1 MAEQRQFTKP
11 SEVRLVAVNPG
22 LGDANQQGTFGTNPG
37 VFVNK
42 IDIATII
49 TRTNT
54 VNGDGTP
61 VYTKQVVR
69 YEGKSSIPQDGNA
82 TYVDAST
89 GLTKNRYR
97 SGDALAG
104 QDALFV
110 YDYGDGTGDPVK
122 IGEVIANGST
132 ADGALQLDPTSK
144 ATDLEKGNLNGQIRK
159 NQNVQINSVMD
170 NFPTDD
176 LNQDALNDLG
186 GTLRNDNSPVTAA
199 SPVAGPN
206 PVAPAATPVPRN
218 KKKNLRALT
227 YPVDLGSSDQDVL
240 KFTILERATRE
251 ITGGTQGK
259 RNSQSSGQDI
269 FLPIPGGL
277 SDSISV
283 SYKESTLNALQLAG
297 AEAIKNFVE
306 GDGKDSGLAR
316 SIQNM
321 NNAANKKNIRSLI
334 GSATAATALGLPGG
348 VNALL
353 ARQQGIVLNPNM
365 ELLFDSPQ
373 LRTFGFTFKFSPR
386 EPSESKTVLQII
398 RTFKQAMVPKKD
410 DKSFFLGSPNSFRVE
425 YIHRGS
431 PNHPGLNKYKECALT
446 QCQVNYTPEGTYN
459 TYRDGIMHSYQMT
472 LQFRELD
479 PIFDKDYD
487 ELDQSSMGGG
497 MATFREDP
505 AENAALQ
512 NSTFG
517 ASGIGY

>member
-11 SEVRLVAVNPG
+11 SEVRLVAVNER

-37 VFVNK
+37 VFLNK

-49 TRTNT
+49 TKTNT

-82 TYVDAST
+82 TYVDANSGT
-89 GLTKNRYR
+89 TKNRYR
-97 SGDALAG
+97 SGDAAAG

-110 YDYGDGTGDPVK
+110 YDYGDGTGEPVK

-144 ATDLEKGNLNGQIRK
+144 ATDVEKANLNGQIRK
-159 NQNVQINSVMD
+159 NQNAQINSVMD
-170 NFPTDD
+170 KFPTDD

-186 GTLRNDNSPVTAA
+186 GTLRNDNSPVEAA
-199 SPVAGPN
+199 APVAGPT

-218 KKKNLRALT
+218 QKKNLQSLR
-227 YPVDLGSSDQDVL
+227 YPVDIAQGDQDVL
-240 KFTILERATRE
+240 KFTVLERATRE

-297 AEAIKNFVE
+297 AEAISNFVK
-306 GDGKDSGLAR
+306 GNDKSGLANA
-316 SIQNM
+316 IKNM
-321 NNAANKKNIRSLI
+321 NNDANKKNVKNLI

-353 ARQQGIVLNPNM
+353 ARQEGIILNPNM

-410 DKSFFLGSPNSFRVE
+410 DKSFFLGSPNSFKVE

-487 ELDQSSMGGG
+487 ELDETSARASQGVPIG
-497 MATFREDP
+497 P
-505 AENAALQ
+505 LQ
-512 NSTFG
+512 GEGSLFG
-517 ASGIGY
+517 QGGIGY

>member
-176 LNQDALNDLG
+176 LNQDALNDSV

-199 SPVAGPN
+199 VPVAGPN

-218 KKKNLRALT
+218 KKKNLQPLT

-240 KFTILERATRE
+240 KFTILERAARE

-297 AEAIKNFVE
+297 AEMISNFVE
-306 GDGKDSGLAR
+306 GKGKDSGLAR
-316 SIQNM
+316 AIQNM
-321 NNAANKKNIRSLI
+321 NNAANKKNIKSLI

-353 ARQQGIVLNPNM
+353 ARQQGIILNPNM

-479 PIFDKDYD
+479 PIFDKDYEEMD
-487 ELDQSSMGGG
+487 ETSARASQGVPIG
-497 MATFREDP
+497 P
-505 AENAALQ
+505 LQ
-512 NSTFG
+512 GEGSLFG
-517 ASGIGY
+517 QGGIGF

>member
-11 SEVRLVAVNPG
+11 SEVRLVAVNER

-37 VFVNK
+37 VFLNK

-49 TRTNT
+49 TKTNT

-82 TYVDAST
+82 TYVDPNSGT
-89 GLTKNRYR
+89 TKDRYR
-97 SGDALAG
+97 SGDAAAG

-110 YDYGDGTGDPVK
+110 YDYGDGTGEPVK

-132 ADGALQLDPTSK
+132 SDGALQLDPTSK
-144 ATDLEKGNLNGQIRK
+144 ATDVEKANLNGQIRK
-159 NQNVQINSVMD
+159 NQNAQINSVMD
-170 NFPTDD
+170 KFPTDD

-186 GTLRNDNSPVTAA
+186 GTLRNDNSPVEAA
-199 SPVAGPN
+199 APVAGPT

-218 KKKNLRALT
+218 QKKNLQSLR
-227 YPVDLGSSDQDVL
+227 YPVDIAQGDQDVL
-240 KFTILERATRE
+240 KFTVLERATRE

-297 AEAIKNFVE
+297 AEAISNFVK
-306 GDGKDSGLAR
+306 GNDKSGLANA
-316 SIQNM
+316 IKNM
-321 NNAANKKNIRSLI
+321 NNDANKKNVKNLI

-353 ARQQGIVLNPNM
+353 ARQEGIILNPNM

-410 DKSFFLGSPNSFRVE
+410 DKSFFLGSPNSFKVE

-487 ELDQSSMGGG
+487 ELDETSARASQGVPIG
-497 MATFREDP
+497 P
-505 AENAALQ
+505 LQ
-512 NSTFG
+512 GEGSLFG
-517 ASGIGY
+517 QGGIGY

>member
-1 MAEQRQFTKP
+1 MSEQRQFTKP
-11 SEVRLVAVNPG
+11 SEVRLVAVNER

-37 VFVNK
+37 VFLNK

-49 TRTNT
+49 TKTNT

-82 TYVDAST
+82 TYVDPNSGT
-89 GLTKNRYR
+89 TKDRYR
-97 SGDALAG
+97 SGDAAAG

-110 YDYGDGTGDPVK
+110 YDYGDGTGEPVK

-132 ADGALQLDPTSK
+132 SDGALQLDPTSK
-144 ATDLEKGNLNGQIRK
+144 ATDVEKANLNGQIRK
-159 NQNVQINSVMD
+159 NQNAQINSVMD
-170 NFPTDD
+170 KFPTDD

-186 GTLRNDNSPVTAA
+186 GTLRNDNSPVEAA
-199 SPVAGPN
+199 APVAGPT

-218 KKKNLRALT
+218 QKKNLQSLR
-227 YPVDLGSSDQDVL
+227 YPVDIAQGDQDVL
-240 KFTILERATRE
+240 KFTVLERATRE

-297 AEAIKNFVE
+297 AEAISNFVK
-306 GDGKDSGLAR
+306 GNDKSGLANA
-316 SIQNM
+316 IKNM
-321 NNAANKKNIRSLI
+321 NNDANKKNVKNLI

-353 ARQQGIVLNPNM
+353 ARQEGIILNPNM

-410 DKSFFLGSPNSFRVE
+410 DKSFFLGSPNSFKVE

-487 ELDQSSMGGG
+487 ELDETSARASQGVPIG
-497 MATFREDP
+497 P
-505 AENAALQ
+505 LQ
-512 NSTFG
+512 GEGSLFG
-517 ASGIGY
+517 QGGIGY

>member
-199 SPVAGPN
+199 APVAGPR

-218 KKKNLRALT
+218 KRRGNLRALT
-227 YPVDLGSSDQDVL
+227 YPVDLGSSEQDVL
-240 KFTILERATRE
+240 KFTILERAARE
-251 ITGGTQGK
+251 ISGGTQGK
-259 RNSQSSGQDI
+259 RNSKSSGQDI

-297 AEAIKNFVE
+297 AEAITNFVK
-306 GDGKDSGLAR
+306 DGKSGGAVKAALQN
-316 SIQNM
+316 IQAGENSE
-321 NNAANKKNIRSLI
+321 NLKSLI

-487 ELDQSSMGGG
+487 EMDETSARASQGVPIG
-497 MATFREDP
+497 P
-505 AENAALQ
+505 LQ
-512 NSTFG
+512 GEGSLFG
-517 ASGIGY
+517 QGGIGF

>member
-1 MAEQRQFTKP
+1 MSEQRQFTKP
-11 SEVRLVAVNPG
+11 SEVRLVAVNER

-37 VFVNK
+37 VFLNK

-49 TRTNT
+49 TKTNT
-54 VNGDGTP
+54 VNGDGSP

-82 TYVDAST
+82 TYVDANSGT
-89 GLTKNRYR
+89 TKNRYR
-97 SGDALAG
+97 SGDAAAG

-110 YDYGDGTGDPVK
+110 YDYGDGTGEPVK

-199 SPVAGPN
+199 APVAGPN

-218 KKKNLRALT
+218 KKKNLQPLT

-240 KFTILERATRE
+240 KFTILERAARE
-251 ITGGTQGK
+251 ISGGTQGK

-283 SYKESTLNALQLAG
+283 SYKESTLNALQLAA
-297 AEAIKNFVE
+297 AETITNFVK
-306 GDGKDSGLAR
+306 DGKSGGAVKAALDN
-316 SIQNM
+316 IQ
-321 NNAANKKNIRSLI
+321 AGKNSENIKDVI

-353 ARQQGIVLNPNM
+353 ARQQGIILNPNM

-487 ELDQSSMGGG
+487 ELDETSARASQGVPIG
-497 MATFREDP
+497 P
-505 AENAALQ
+505 LQ
-512 NSTFG
+512 GEGSLFG
-517 ASGIGY
+517 QGGIGY

>member
-1 MAEQRQFTKP
+1 MSEQRQFTKP
-11 SEVRLVAVNPG
+11 SEVRLVAVNER

-37 VFVNK
+37 VFLNK

-49 TRTNT
+49 TKTNT

-82 TYVDAST
+82 TYVDANSGT
-89 GLTKNRYR
+89 TKNRYR
-97 SGDALAG
+97 SGDAAAG

-110 YDYGDGTGDPVK
+110 YDYGDGTGEPVK

-132 ADGALQLDPTSK
+132 SDGALQLDPTSK
-144 ATDLEKGNLNGQIRK
+144 ATDVEKANLNGQIRK
-159 NQNVQINSVMD
+159 NQNAQINSVMD
-170 NFPTDD
+170 KFPTDD

-186 GTLRNDNSPVTAA
+186 GTLRNDNSPVEAA
-199 SPVAGPN
+199 APVAGPT

-218 KKKNLRALT
+218 NKKNLSALR
-227 YPVDLGSSDQDVL
+227 YPVDIAQGDQDVL
-240 KFTILERATRE
+240 KFTVLERATRE

-297 AEAIKNFVE
+297 AEAISNFVK
-306 GDGKDSGLAR
+306 GNDKSGLANA
-316 SIQNM
+316 IKNM
-321 NNAANKKNIRSLI
+321 NNDANKKNVKNLI

-353 ARQQGIVLNPNM
+353 ARQEGIILNPNM

-410 DKSFFLGSPNSFRVE
+410 DKSFFLGSPNSFKVE

-487 ELDQSSMGGG
+487 ELDETSARASQGVPIG
-497 MATFREDP
+497 P
-505 AENAALQ
+505 LQ
-512 NSTFG
+512 GEGSLFG
-517 ASGIGY
+517 QGGIGY

>member
-1 MAEQRQFTKP
+1 MSEQRQFTKP
-11 SEVRLVAVNPG
+11 SEVRLVAVNER

-37 VFVNK
+37 VFLNK

-49 TRTNT
+49 TKTNT
-54 VNGDGTP
+54 VNGDGSP

-82 TYVDAST
+82 TYVDANSGT
-89 GLTKNRYR
+89 TKNRYR
-97 SGDALAG
+97 SGDAAAG

-110 YDYGDGTGDPVK
+110 YDYGDGTGEPVK

-132 ADGALQLDPTSK
+132 SDGALQLDPTSK
-144 ATDLEKGNLNGQIRK
+144 ATDVEKANLNGQIRK
-159 NQNVQINSVMD
+159 NQNAQINSVMD
-170 NFPTDD
+170 QFPTDD

-186 GTLRNDNSPVTAA
+186 GTLRNDNSPVEAA
-199 SPVAGPN
+199 APVAGPT

-218 KKKNLRALT
+218 QKKNLQALR
-227 YPVDLGSSDQDVL
+227 YPVDIAQGDQDVL
-240 KFTILERATRE
+240 KFTVLERATRE

-297 AEAIKNFVE
+297 ADAISNFVKGNDKSGLADAIKN
-306 GDGKDSGLAR
+306 
-316 SIQNM
+316 M
-321 NNAANKKNIRSLI
+321 NNDANKKNVKNLI

-353 ARQQGIVLNPNM
+353 ARQEGIILNPNM

-410 DKSFFLGSPNSFRVE
+410 DKSFFLGSPNSFKVE

-487 ELDQSSMGGG
+487 ELDETSARASQGVPIG
-497 MATFREDP
+497 P
-505 AENAALQ
+505 LQ
-512 NSTFG
+512 GEGSLFG
-517 ASGIGY
+517 QGGIGY

>member
-1 MAEQRQFTKP
+1 MSEQRQFTKP
-11 SEVRLVAVNPG
+11 SEVRLVAVNER

-37 VFVNK
+37 VFLNK

-49 TRTNT
+49 TKTNT

-82 TYVDAST
+82 TYVDANSGT
-89 GLTKNRYR
+89 TKNRYR
-97 SGDALAG
+97 SGDAGAG
-104 QDALFV
+104 QDALFI
-110 YDYGDGTGDPVK
+110 YDYGDGTGEPVK

-144 ATDLEKGNLNGQIRK
+144 ATDVEKANLNGQIRK
-159 NQNVQINSVMD
+159 NQNAQINSVMD
-170 NFPTDD
+170 QFPTDD

-186 GTLRNDNSPVTAA
+186 GTLRNDNSPVEAA
-199 SPVAGPN
+199 APVTGPT

-218 KKKNLRALT
+218 QKKNLQALR
-227 YPVDLGSSDQDVL
+227 YPVDIAQGDQDVL
-240 KFTILERATRE
+240 KFTVLERATRE

-283 SYKESTLNALQLAG
+283 SYKESTLNALQLA
-297 AEAIKNFVE
+297 AADTISKFVT
-306 GDGKDSGLAR
+306 GNDKSGLADA
-316 SIQNM
+316 IQNM
-321 NNAANKKNIRSLI
+321 NNDANKKNIKSLI
-334 GSATAATALGLPGG
+334 GSATAASALGLPGG

-353 ARQQGIVLNPNM
+353 ARQKGIVLNPNM

-487 ELDQSSMGGG
+487 ELDETSARASQGVPIG
-497 MATFREDP
+497 P
-505 AENAALQ
+505 LQ
-512 NSTFG
+512 GEGSLFG
-517 ASGIGY
+517 QGGIGY

>member
-1 MAEQRQFTKP
+1 MSEQRQFTKP
-11 SEVRLVAVNPG
+11 SEVRLVAVNER

-37 VFVNK
+37 VFLNK

-49 TRTNT
+49 TKTNT
-54 VNGDGTP
+54 VNGDGSP

-82 TYVDAST
+82 TYVDANSGT
-89 GLTKNRYR
+89 TKNRYR
-97 SGDALAG
+97 SGDAAAG

-110 YDYGDGTGDPVK
+110 YDYGDGTGEPVK

-132 ADGALQLDPTSK
+132 SDGALQLDPTSK
-144 ATDLEKGNLNGQIRK
+144 ATDVEKANLNGQIRK
-159 NQNVQINSVMD
+159 NQNAQINSVMD
-170 NFPTDD
+170 QFPTDD

-186 GTLRNDNSPVTAA
+186 GTLRNDNSPVEAA
-199 SPVAGPN
+199 APVAGPN

-218 KKKNLRALT
+218 QKKNLQALR
-227 YPVDLGSSDQDVL
+227 YPVDIAEGDQDVL
-240 KFTILERATRE
+240 KFTILERAARE
-251 ITGGTQGK
+251 ISGGTQGK

-297 AEAIKNFVE
+297 AEAISNFVT
-306 GDGKDSGLAR
+306 GKGKDSGLANA
-316 SIQNM
+316 IKNM
-321 NNAANKKNIRSLI
+321 NNDANKGKIKDLI
-334 GSATAATALGLPGG
+334 GSATAASALGLPGG

-353 ARQQGIVLNPNM
+353 ARQKGIVLNPNM

-410 DKSFFLGSPNSFRVE
+410 DKSFFLGSPNSFKVE

>member
-1 MAEQRQFTKP
+1 MSEQRQFTKP
-11 SEVRLVAVNPG
+11 SEVRLVAVNER

-37 VFVNK
+37 VFLNK

-49 TRTNT
+49 TKTNT

-82 TYVDAST
+82 TYVDANSGT
-89 GLTKNRYR
+89 TKNRYR
-97 SGDALAG
+97 SGDAGAG
-104 QDALFV
+104 QDALFI
-110 YDYGDGTGDPVK
+110 YDYGDGTGEPVK

-144 ATDLEKGNLNGQIRK
+144 ATDVEKANLNGQIRK
-159 NQNVQINSVMD
+159 NQNAQINSVMD
-170 NFPTDD
+170 QFPTDD

-199 SPVAGPN
+199 APVVGPT

-218 KKKNLRALT
+218 QKKNLQALR
-227 YPVDLGSSDQDVL
+227 YPVDIAQGDQDVL
-240 KFTILERATRE
+240 KFTVLERATRE

-297 AEAIKNFVE
+297 AEAITKFIEGKGAGGAVKAALDNIQADKNSE
-306 GDGKDSGLAR
+306 
-316 SIQNM
+316 
-321 NNAANKKNIRSLI
+321 NIKSLI
-334 GSATAATALGLPGG
+334 GSATAASALGLPGG

-353 ARQQGIVLNPNM
+353 ARQQGIILNPNM

-410 DKSFFLGSPNSFRVE
+410 DKSFFLGSPNSFKVE

-487 ELDQSSMGGG
+487 ELDQNAIGGG
-497 MATFREDP
+497 LATFRED
-505 AENAALQ
+505 AEENRALQ
-512 NSTFG
+512 GRLFG

>member
-1 MAEQRQFTKP
+1 M
-11 SEVRLVAVNPG
+11 
-22 LGDANQQGTFGTNPG
+22 GDANQQGTFGTNPG

-82 TYVDAST
+82 TYVDANT

-199 SPVAGPN
+199 APVAGPN

-218 KKKNLRALT
+218 NKKNLRPLT
-227 YPVDLGSSDQDVL
+227 YPVDLADNDQDVL
-240 KFTILERATRE
+240 KFTVLERAARE
-251 ITGGTQGK
+251 ISGGTQGK

-277 SDSISV
+277 SDSMSV

-297 AEAIKNFVE
+297 AEGITKFVTGE
-306 GDGKDSGLAR
+306 GAGGLAR
-316 SIQNM
+316 SSVTKIRAKENSENLRSFDRISNSQQLPWDFLEESM
-321 NNAANKKNIRSLI
+321 HFSQDNK
-334 GSATAATALGLPGG
+334 
-348 VNALL
+348 
-353 ARQQGIVLNPNM
+353 
-365 ELLFDSPQ
+365 
-373 LRTFGFTFKFSPR
+373 
-386 EPSESKTVLQII
+386 ES
-398 RTFKQAMVPKKD
+398 F
-410 DKSFFLGSPNSFRVE
+410 
-425 YIHRGS
+425 
-431 PNHPGLNKYKECALT
+431 
-446 QCQVNYTPEGTYN
+446 
-459 TYRDGIMHSYQMT
+459 
-472 LQFRELD
+472 
-479 PIFDKDYD
+479 
-487 ELDQSSMGGG
+487 
-497 MATFREDP
+497 
-505 AENAALQ
+505 
-512 NSTFG
+512 
-517 ASGIGY
+517 

>member
-82 TYVDAST
+82 TYVDSSS

-199 SPVAGPN
+199 APVAGPN

-240 KFTILERATRE
+240 KFTILERAARE

-297 AEAIKNFVE
+297 AEAITKFIK
-306 GDGKDSGLAR
+306 DGNAGGAVKAAVSN
-316 SIQNM
+316 IQAGENSE
-321 NNAANKKNIRSLI
+321 NLKAVI

-353 ARQQGIVLNPNM
+353 ARQQGVVLNPNM

-398 RTFKQAMVPKKD
+398 RIFKQAMVPKKD

-479 PIFDKDYD
+479 PIFDKDYED
-487 ELDQSSMGGG
+487 LDQNALGGG
-497 MATFREDP
+497 LATFREN
-505 AENAALQ
+505 ATENAALQ
-512 NSTFG
+512 DRLFG